1 MFIKR
6 SIKIFIIVIAAVA
19 LASRATA
26 FAAANTVPPTKAGDG
41 NSAISGYVITG
52 VHYVLA
58 SPPTTITSLTFNVDT
73 APIAGS
79 TITVKLVT
87 GGSWYTCTNVTTA
100 VTCAI
105 PGLTVLSVDNLQV
118 VISD

>member
-6 SIKIFIIVIAAVA
+6 SIKILIIVVAALA
-19 LASRATA
+19 LASVATA

-41 NSAISGYVITG
+41 NAAISGYIISS

-58 SPPTTITSLTFNVDT
+58 SPPTTITSLTFNVDS
-73 APIAGS
+73 APVAGS

-87 GGSWYTCTNVTTA
+87 GGSWYTCTNVGTA

>member
-1 MFIKR
+1 MPIKR
-6 SIKIFIIVIAAVA
+6 SIKVIIIVIAALA
-19 LASRATA
+19 LASVATA

-41 NSAISGYVITG
+41 NAAISGYQISA

-58 SPPTTITSLTFNVDT
+58 SPPTTITSVTFNVDSI
-73 APIAGS
+73 PVAGS

-87 GGSWYTCTNVTTA
+87 GGSWYTCTNVGTA
-100 VTCAI
+100 VTCNV